1 MMPVVAEWLKK
12 MRDDQLAPL
21 LNCYLVGYLL
31 TVQSILYIG
40 ESLEEGQMILSRIHR
55 HTSQRDREAV
65 GATPIFRA
73 DDWKVW
79 QKDSVGYPVLI

>member
-31 TVQSILYIG
+31 SNCPEY
-40 ESLEEGQMILSRIHR
+40 SLHR
-55 HTSQRDREAV
+55 RKF
-65 GATPIFRA
+65 GGRA
-73 DDWKVW
+73 DDFEQNPQAHKPEGQGGSWGNANF
-79 QKDSVGYPVLI
+79 SGR